1 MNKPIL
7 QAQGIHKTY
16 GTGPA
21 EVKVLRGAGL
31 EVDRG
36 EFLVI
41 MGSSGSGKS
50 TLLHVLGALD
60 APDGGDVH
68 FQERSIF
75 RMSARDRGLYRN
87 RDVGFVFQFYH
98 LLPELNVL
106 ENVLMTAMVGTS
118 FWGWRTAKSDARR
131 RASEI
136 LERVGLTGRI
146 KHRPSELSGGERQ
159 RVAIARSLVNAPALL
174 LADEPTGN
182 LDETTGAGILRLLT
196 ELNTAGQ
203 TIVMVTH
210 DAKVASLAHRCVH
223 LTSGVVKQ
231 PGSPGAPP
239 ASAAPKTA
247 RASR

>member
-7 QAQGIHKTY
+7 HAQTIHKTY
-16 GTGPA
+16 GAGPA
-21 EVKVLRGAGL
+21 EVKVLRGASL
-31 EVDRG
+31 AVDRG

-60 APDGGDVH
+60 APDRGDVR
-68 FQERSIF
+68 FEERSVF
-75 RMSARDRGLYRN
+75 AMSARDRGRYRN
-87 RDVGFVFQFYH
+87 KDVGFVFQFYH

-106 ENVLMTAMVGTS
+106 ENILMASMVGTS
-118 FWGWRTAKSDARR
+118 FWGWRSVKKDARR

-136 LERVGLTGRI
+136 LERVGLAGRI

-159 RVAIARSLVNAPALL
+159 RVAIARSLVNGPALL

-196 ELNTAGQ
+196 ELNSAGQ

-231 PGSPGAPP
+231 SGSPGAPP
-239 ASAAPKTA
+239 ASAVPSTA
-247 RASR
+247 RASK

>member
-1 MNKPIL
+1 MNKTIL
-7 QAQGIHKTY
+7 RAQEIFKTY
-16 GTGPA
+16 DTGPA
-21 EVKVLRGAGL
+21 EVKVLRGASL
-31 EVDRG
+31 DVERG

-50 TLLHVLGALD
+50 TLLHILGALD
-60 APDGGDVH
+60 APDRGAVH
-68 FQERSIF
+68 FENRDVF
-75 RMSARDRGLYRN
+75 AMPARDRGTYRN

-98 LLPELNVL
+98 LLPELNVM
-106 ENVLMTAMVGTS
+106 ENVLMAAMVGTN
-118 FWGWRTAKSDARR
+118 FRGWWSIRKDARR

-136 LERVGLTGRI
+136 LERVGLSGRI

-159 RVAIARSLVNAPALL
+159 RVAMARSLVNGPALL

-223 LTSGVVKQ
+223 LAGGVVKQ
-231 PGSPGAPP
+231 PGSPGASS
-239 ASAAPKTA
+239 AGAAPLIV